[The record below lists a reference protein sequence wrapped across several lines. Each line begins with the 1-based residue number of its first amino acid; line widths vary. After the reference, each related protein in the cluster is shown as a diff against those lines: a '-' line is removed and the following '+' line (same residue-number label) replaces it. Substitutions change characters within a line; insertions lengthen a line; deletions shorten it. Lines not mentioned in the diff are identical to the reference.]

1 MSVEEARRAAVRE
14 AEARRRGI
22 EPWQLE
28 MAEAVPSDLVG
39 DIVRDQTR
47 AAKPEPSTP
56 VRRGTGWAP
65 ERPLESPIDS
75 WAGRMVDADEV
86 CGILGDEAIR
96 RRGLP
101 ALR

>member
-1 MSVEEARRAAVRE
+1 MAVEEARRAAVRE

-47 AAKPEPSTP
+47 AAKPEAAEP
-56 VRRGTGWAP
+56 VRRGSGWAP
-65 ERPLESPIDS
+65 ERPLDPPPGVAIMDQMMD
-75 WAGRMVDADEV
+75 AQDAVDRSALAKR
-86 CGILGDEAIR
+86 LG
-96 RRGLP
+96 G
-101 ALR
+101 